1 MTSQGSFFGSF
12 PHIWLVHLAIIT
24 SIVTKQCRMVETHQ
38 SQWCW
43 YVCLM
48 MIITFFPP
56 FVSLYWGNK
65 ETQNHML
72 VCQALITDRCWGTLF
87 WGIPLHLRVF
97 LFYSLLLFWSVIYF
111 VLQFYF
117 KSGFGAQFFNRGRY
131 LWHRL
136 SLHSF
141 KQRCIFF
148 CRIAIVDNGRSL
160 FRSIWRIA
168 PSFSQA

>member
-1 MTSQGSFFGSF
+1 MTSLGSFFGSF

-24 SIVTKQCRMVETHQ
+24 SIVTKQCRLVETHQ
-38 SQWCW
+38 SHWCW

-111 VLQFYF
+111 SSSFI
-117 KSGFGAQFFNRGRY
+117 
-131 LWHRL
+131 L
-136 SLHSF
+136 SLASVHNFSTEADIYGTGYP
-141 KQRCIFF
+141 CILSSRDAFF
-148 CRIAIVDNGRSL
+148 FFVD
-160 FRSIWRIA
+160 
-168 PSFSQA
+168 